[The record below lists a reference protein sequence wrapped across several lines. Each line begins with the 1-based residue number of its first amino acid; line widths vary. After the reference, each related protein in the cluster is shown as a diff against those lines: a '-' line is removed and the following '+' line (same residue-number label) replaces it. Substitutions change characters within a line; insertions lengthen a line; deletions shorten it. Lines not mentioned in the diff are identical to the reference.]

1 MLAIRMQRT
10 GRTGHA
16 QFRVIVQDSRF
27 SPTRGRVVAYAG
39 SYDPHT
45 KVSSLDTE
53 VISSYLEKGAQPSD
67 RVARLLKKEG
77 VKLPHWVVFPE
88 PKKSAIKN
96 PDKLRRN
103 RPPTEQNTE
112 SSAGQALEA
121 KVEAPATDVVVE
133 TSEPSQAQS
142 EPAEAAT
149 DSEESVSEDAVEA
162 MASADE
168 PTKAEEATEEAPV
181 ELEAV
186 TDPVAEVAADQS
198 VEKTPQA

>member
-45 KVSSLDTE
+45 KVASLDTGI
-53 VISSYLEKGAQPSD
+53 ISSYMDKGAQPSD

-77 VKLPHWVVFPE
+77 VKLPKWVALAE
-88 PKKSAIKN
+88 PKKRAIKN

-103 RPPTEQNTE
+103 RPP
-112 SSAGQALEA
+112 EA
-121 KVEAPATDVVVE
+121 KT
-133 TSEPSQAQS
+133 T
-142 EPAEAAT
+142 
-149 DSEESVSEDAVEA
+149 
-162 MASADE
+162 E
-168 PTKAEEATEEAPV
+168 PTAQQPEAETAESAEAPV
-181 ELEAV
+181 MESSEAETADAQV
-186 TDPVAEVAADQS
+186 AEAPVAENPSEATMEEAKAAEPEVAEETATQEPAAEADKPADKAENDAPKS
-198 VEKTPQA
+198 

>member
-53 VISSYLEKGAQPSD
+53 VISSYLEKGAQPSG

-96 PDKLRRN
+96 PEKLRRN
-103 RPPTEQNTE
+103 RPPEAKTETPVAE
-112 SSAGQALEA
+112 AEVAGEEP
-121 KVEAPATDVVVE
+121 KVEAEASTADVAPEV
-133 TSEPSQAQS
+133 T
-142 EPAEAAT
+142 AEAPT
-149 DSEESVSEDAVEA
+149 EEVANTEETAA
-162 MASADE
+162 
-168 PTKAEEATEEAPV
+168 PEEAETAAPSEAAPDQEEA
-181 ELEAV
+181 
-186 TDPVAEVAADQS
+186 
-198 VEKTPQA
+198 KQA